1 MVGSQGLYR
10 VTNVAKTRIWN
21 PAQWKLMSEEAK
33 WASPDFL
40 GERKLGERSE
50 RSTKGV
56 GARGGA
62 RRRGKKAHEEEEEE
76 EDADV
81 EENAA
86 VDMDMKMEDP
96 SPPAEPIESR
106 MDDDLPAVP
115 VASTSAPPTVPY
127 PLRHLSPNKQAATP
141 SASVS
146 SSGSPPA
153 VSKSTPALPKKR
165 PTNLQRA
172 EPSLQEWQTFMATFE
187 ELPHGMKVEDYT
199 IELLREVERRY
210 WRTLTFGEAPMY
222 GADMKGKFFVLF
234 LCRTLSLSMLTLT
247 LVL

>member
-1 MVGSQGLYR
+1 
-10 VTNVAKTRIWN
+10 
-21 PAQWKLMSEEAK
+21 MSEEAK

-56 GARGGA
+56 GVRAAARK
-62 RRRGKKAHEEEEEE
+62 RGRKAQEEEDEEE
-76 EDADV
+76 GQDADV

-86 VDMDMKMEDP
+86 IDTDVKMEEA
-96 SPPAEPIESR
+96 SPPAEPI
-106 MDDDLPAVP
+106 
-115 VASTSAPPTVPY
+115 ASTSAPTTGSPAAPTPAPY
-127 PLRHLSPNKQAATP
+127 PLRHLSPSKQAANS
-141 SASVS
+141 SAGST
-146 SSGSPPA
+146 SGSPPGP
-153 VSKSTPALPKKR
+153 KITTPLRKKR

-172 EPSLQEWQTFMATFE
+172 EPSLEEWQTFMATFE

-222 GADMKGKFFVLF
+222 GADMKGKFSCFSRADFDILD
-234 LCRTLSLSMLTLT
+234 LTLGVIK
-247 LVL
+247 VLYSMIQPKHGT